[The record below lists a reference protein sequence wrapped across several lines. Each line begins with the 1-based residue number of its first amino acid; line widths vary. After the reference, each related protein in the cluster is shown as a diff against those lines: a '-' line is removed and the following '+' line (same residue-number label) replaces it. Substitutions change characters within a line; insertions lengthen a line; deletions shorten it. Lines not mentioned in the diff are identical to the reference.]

1 MFSISVLI
9 SSPKPGREKDHDLT
23 KVLVARF
30 ESVVGR
36 NINVGGLLPLRSA
49 IEGEFP
55 LQEEQK
61 FMDFQSVIA
70 ENASIH
76 DPEVPFLS
84 RQSVLGEV
92 GFLVHMWSENSTP
105 EGEGWEEAL
114 VESDQ
119 FEEEGE
125 KVKGL
130 EYSEVEGEREGDLEL
145 NAGLFSG

>member
-1 MFSISVLI
+1 MFTISVLI

-23 KVLVARF
+23 KVLVARV

-76 DPEVPFLS
+76 DPEVPFF
-84 RQSVLGEV
+84 RQSDSREV
-92 GFLVHMWSENSTP
+92 GFLVHKCSENSTP

-145 NAGLFSG
+145 NLGLFSG